1 MNAYNAYGYRGNVTA
16 KRNRSAL
23 RTALRFLRAVLAV
36 LAERVRGVEVRAAFV
51 IAGFVLALGLVGG
64 MESGIVPL
72 YVGLPVCLILAVAGL
87 LTHFDD

>member
-23 RTALRFLRAVLAV
+23 RTALRFLRAVIEVIL
-36 LAERVRGVEVRAAFV
+36 ERVRAVEVRTASV
-51 IAGFVLALGLVGG
+51 ILGFVAALGLVGG
-64 MESGIVPL
+64 MECGMIPV
-72 YVGLPVCLILAVAGL
+72 YIGLPVCLVLAAAGL